1 MYRNILREDK
11 SKSFLGEKECIHG
24 ATMVYP
30 YDYVDCLSKLDE
42 KQLPP
47 IEEFYSHLT
56 EEGISEDD
64 YEHAKTVWKEFKIK
78 SMSDYHD
85 LYLESDVLLLADVF
99 ENFRNVCLKNY
110 KLDPAWYYTTPSIAW
125 DAALKMTGIELEL
138 LTDPDMLLMI
148 EKGIRGGVSI

>member
-1 MYRNILREDK
+1 MNSSLCSLVGNLDEFPIL
-11 SKSFLGEKECIHG
+11 SKYFKGRQLELLRRKG
-24 ATMVYP
+24 VYP

-64 YEHAKTVWKEFKIK
+64 YEHAKTVWKKFKLK
-78 SMSDYHD
+78 SMRGYHD

-99 ENFRNVCLKNY
+99 ENFRNVCLRNY
-110 KLDPAWYYTTPSIAW
+110 TERQKKLITSSGRRP
-125 DAALKMTGIELEL
+125 LKSTASKLI
-138 LTDPDMLLMI
+138 I
-148 EKGIRGGVSI
+148 FAHK